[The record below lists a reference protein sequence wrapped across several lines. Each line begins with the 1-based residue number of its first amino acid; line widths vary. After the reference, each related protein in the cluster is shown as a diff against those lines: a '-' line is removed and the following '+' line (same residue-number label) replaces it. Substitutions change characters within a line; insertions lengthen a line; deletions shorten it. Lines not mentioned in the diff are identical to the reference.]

1 MWYLEPKWLRWSW
14 HPFSKVNGF
23 WFTELTQKILSRK
36 SCKHLMT
43 RWPDE
48 WSRFDTGRS
57 LAHGGHPTTS
67 KNPMS
72 NFLTVGRKLGKLS
85 YRWCLGLKKHLKPL
99 TACRNAWPSSDTLQL
114 AVHKFSNREEQ
125 IIGTQE
131 KPQRIV
137 VQRPLSRLQYLD
149 STKSSAKDLPLTHFN
164 LWLVGSNLWWLETN
178 RWNQTKSISFQVRA
192 QAMRNVA

>member
-1 MWYLEPKWLRWSW
+1 MQRPVRNKIWNFHWPRNRTWDDSEKWQKGLASRIDQMWYLEPKWLRWSW

-48 WSRFDTGRS
+48 SSRFDTGRS
-57 LAHGGHPTTS
+57 LVHRAHPMTS

-85 YRWCLGLKKHLKPL
+85 YRWCLGLKKAPKTTYRMQKRL
-99 TACRNAWPSSDTLQL
+99 TILRHFAASSL
-114 AVHKFSNREEQ
+114 
-125 IIGTQE
+125 
-131 KPQRIV
+131 
-137 VQRPLSRLQYLD
+137 
-149 STKSSAKDLPLTHFN
+149 
-164 LWLVGSNLWWLETN
+164 
-178 RWNQTKSISFQVRA
+178 
-192 QAMRNVA
+192 